1 MNQDSHRRPH
11 TLFLLNGIFS
21 KWYEKYKGN
30 SSGLISNLHSNS
42 QSRHEKTA
50 FLTYGQGKYTYAR
63 YAFPLLL
70 VDKESTYHLQLF
82 STSMS
87 NDMRCGKTLAH
98 WFYKVSS
105 DIYGGVTP
113 TLDEIQ
119 TDSHM
124 VHLFVGIIFVHNTG
138 LHYKK
143 LKHILSAYVLRCYD
157 AFLGIILK
165 EPSGKYKDPSHQPF
179 AKILS
184 PYFLN

>member
-1 MNQDSHRRPH
+1 MYEANIPMHAMIFRCGWETKSLH
-11 TLFLLNGIFS
+11 TI
-21 KWYEKYKGN
+21 Y
-30 SSGLISNLHSNS
+30 
-42 QSRHEKTA
+42 
-50 FLTYGQGKYTYAR
+50 R
-63 YAFPLLL
+63 YVF
-70 VDKESTYHLQLF
+70 
-82 STSMS
+82 TSMS

-143 LKHILSAYVLRCYD
+143 IEAYPIC
-157 AFLGIILK
+157 IC
-165 EPSGKYKDPSHQPF
+165 PSM
-179 AKILS
+179 L
-184 PYFLN
+184 